1 MIGIKTRKVNESWH
15 LISGGFIVTAAL
27 SFYNNE
33 FKLSVGIIV
42 LIGGN
47 TFEYFLKKWPIQKRL

>member
-42 LIGGN
+42 YTLIAVGFYIAN
-47 TFEYFLKKWPIQKRL
+47 RNRKEE

>member
-1 MIGIKTRKVNESWH
+1 MKSWH

-42 LIGGN
+42 YTLIAVGFYIAN
-47 TFEYFLKKWPIQKRL
+47 RNRKEE

>member
-15 LISGGFIVTAAL
+15 LISGGFIATAAL
-27 SFYNNE
+27 SFYNND

-42 LIGGN
+42 YTLIAVSFYIAN
-47 TFEYFLKKWPIQKRL
+47 RNRKEE